1 MRAERRLGG
10 MRQEKGPAQ
19 GYASGANGDGERLL
33 CLLISILT
41 IAPPTGVNHSARK
54 DPPERGQLPVSAAA
68 MSATV
73 VETACRIRPN
83 HPAAAFRVNL
93 RGLHAVPQPVG

>member
-10 MRQEKGPAQ
+10 MRQKKAPHR

-33 CLLISILT
+33 YLLISILT

-54 DPPERGQLPVSAAA
+54 APPERGQLPVSAAA

-73 VETACRIRPN
+73 VETACRTRPN
-83 HPAAAFRVNL
+83 RRVAAFRVNL
-93 RGLHAVPQPVG
+93 RGLHAVPQPVV